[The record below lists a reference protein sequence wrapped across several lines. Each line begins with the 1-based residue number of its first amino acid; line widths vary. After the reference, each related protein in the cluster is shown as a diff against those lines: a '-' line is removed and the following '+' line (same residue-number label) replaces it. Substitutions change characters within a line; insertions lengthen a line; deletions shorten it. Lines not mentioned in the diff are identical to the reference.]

1 MVGSRRGCKLGVQGA
16 AERAERLE
24 TTAVGAP
31 PLLTGVLVIARPG
44 SSGHGAGHCWPQDT
58 ALPWISPKCLSPA
71 SSTAGPISLTGSREA
86 SLPQGHADHCWPT
99 RRMPALPP
107 HQTQRS
113 PASTAWW
120 LSIDL

>member
-31 PLLTGVLVIARPG
+31 PLLTGVLVIVRPG

-71 SSTAGPISLTGSREA
+71 RLGPFPSQAAEGLPCLRAMLTTAGPLGECRF
-86 SLPQGHADHCWPT
+86 SLPIKPKEA
-99 RRMPALPP
+99 RPARLGG
-107 HQTQRS
+107 
-113 PASTAWW
+113 
-120 LSIDL
+120 